1 MNNPFA
7 PIFEKLE
14 NIEKSLN
21 GLYTVLETNRT
32 TNKEEFLN
40 VSQVADLIEESVA
53 SIYTRTSNRTIPFYK
68 KGKRLLFK
76 KAEIIKWIETG
87 KKKTIEEIQNEI

>member
-21 GLYTVLETNRT
+21 GLITVIETNRT

-53 SIYTRTSNRTIPFYK
+53 SIYTRNSNRTIPFNK

-76 KAEIIKWIETG
+76 KAEIIKWIESG

>member
-76 KAEIIKWIETG
+76 KAEIIKWIESG

>member
-87 KKKTIEEIQNEI
+87 KKKTIEEIQNKI

>member
-14 NIEKSLN
+14 NIEKSLR
-21 GLYTVLETNRT
+21 GLQSMLELRNSS
-32 TNKEEFLN
+32 NNDELMN
-40 VSQVADLIEESVA
+40 VKQVAEFIEESVA
-53 SIYTRTSNRTIPFYK
+53 SIYTRTSSRTIPFYK

-76 KAEIIKWIETG
+76 KAEILNWIESG

>member
-14 NIEKSLN
+14 SIEKSLN
-21 GLYTVLETNRT
+21 GLHSVLELKNSSSYD
-32 TNKEEFLN
+32 EFMN
-40 VSQVADLIEESVA
+40 VQQVANFIEESVA
-53 SIYTRTSNRTIPFYK
+53 SIYTRTSSRTIPFYK

-76 KAEIIKWIETG
+76 KVEILRWIESG

>member
-14 NIEKSLN
+14 NIEKSISSLQSSLQLKSN
-21 GLYTVLETNRT
+21 YN
-32 TNKEEFLN
+32 NDEFMN
-40 VSQVADLIEESVA
+40 VQQVADFIEESVA
-53 SIYTRTSNRTIPFYK
+53 SIYTRTSSRTIPFYK

-76 KAEIIKWIETG
+76 KAEILKWIESG